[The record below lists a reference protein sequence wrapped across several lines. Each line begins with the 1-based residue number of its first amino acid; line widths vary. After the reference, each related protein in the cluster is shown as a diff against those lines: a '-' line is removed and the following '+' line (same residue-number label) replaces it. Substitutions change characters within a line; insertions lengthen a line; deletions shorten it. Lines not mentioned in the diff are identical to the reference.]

1 MIDDDKKIVIL
12 TQQLERQQDEIDRLR
27 GTPSPLRRFVRR
39 QSVYPFVRRP
49 WWRRCFDRYR
59 ALMPQSGV
67 QVLRS
72 SALFDGDW
80 YLRQYPELQKDR
92 LARRDPALHYY
103 RKGASLGLNPG
114 PDFDTQWYWA
124 NYPDVR
130 STGINPLVHFVLF
143 GQGEGRA
150 GKP

>member
-1 MIDDDKKIVIL
+1 MSTEVNEVAAL
-12 TQQLERQQDEIDRLR
+12 VEQLERQQDEIDRLR
-27 GTPSPLRRFVRR
+27 GTVSPLRRFVRR
-39 QSVYPFVRRP
+39 HSVYPFARRP

-59 ALMPQSGV
+59 AMLPRSGV
-67 QVLRS
+67 EVLRR
-72 SALFDGDW
+72 SALFDAQW
-80 YLRQYPELQKDR
+80 YLRAYPELTNSR

-103 RKGASLGLNPG
+103 RHGAAQGLNPG

-143 GQGEGRA
+143 GRAEGRS